1 MRRLFVFLSALSIT
15 LNTLGQ
21 YKVKLESGSN
31 PFVNRRLAIIAD
43 GADSKQN
50 TLLINMFQRYWKT
63 GPSVIVQDQK
73 ELDELQKTK
82 DYVVLRH
89 TARISQDQK
98 GEYRSDFLDFY
109 TNEWQSNLATF
120 YIDAAGMASNQ
131 LYIKFFIRALE
142 NVREGRDSIDSRNLE
157 RNADELAVLRHN
169 TLYIPSRMLM
179 DGNDELLKGIASSK
193 AEIKKGSR
201 QSITFGA
208 YTFRYKVVSDAELSE
223 LADDDT
229 HTVCAANLVTMPD
242 HSTGFYIYDVNAG
255 KILYK
260 CNQVERQINLAV
272 IKDLNLA
279 VMKTHLQSGL

>member
-1 MRRLFVFLSALSIT
+1 MRRLFVLLSALSIT

-31 PFVNRRLAIIAD
+31 PFANRRLAIIAD

-50 TLLINMFQRYWKT
+50 ASLINMFQRYWKT

-89 TARISQDQK
+89 TARISQDQRGK
-98 GEYRSDFLDFY
+98 YRSDYLNFY
-109 TNEWQSNLATF
+109 TNEWESNLATF

-142 NVREGRDSIDSRNLE
+142 NVREGRDSIDSRNFE
-157 RNADELAVLRHN
+157 RNGDELAVLRQT
-169 TLYIPSRMLM
+169 TLYIPSRLLTE
-179 DGNDELLKGIASSK
+179 GNDELMKGIASSK
-193 AEIKKGSR
+193 TEIRKGTR
-201 QSITFGA
+201 RNITFGA
-208 YTFRYKVVSDAELSE
+208 YTFRYKVISDAELNE
-223 LADDDT
+223 LANDDT

-279 VMKTHLQSGL
+279 VMKTHLQSRL